1 MRKDLRKGKVYID
14 YHRNGR
20 GATAVAPY
28 STRAREGAP
37 VSMPIEW
44 SRLSRIKSANQ
55 FTVNNIKTELKK
67 AEPWRDLD
75 RKRVDVRKQIGQ
87 QE

>member
-1 MRKDLRKGKVYID
+1 
-14 YHRNGR
+14 
-20 GATAVAPY
+20 
-28 STRAREGAP
+28 
-37 VSMPIEW
+37 MPIEW